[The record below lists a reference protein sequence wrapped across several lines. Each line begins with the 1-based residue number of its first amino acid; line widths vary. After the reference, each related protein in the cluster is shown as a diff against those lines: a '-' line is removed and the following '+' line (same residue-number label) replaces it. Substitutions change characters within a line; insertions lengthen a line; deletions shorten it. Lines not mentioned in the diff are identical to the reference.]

1 MIRTALIFISVALTL
16 IASIPMLL
24 RAKYLGALGRKEEKA
39 DYMEKITGAWARLV
53 LKLTGSRVKV
63 TGLEN
68 IPKDTPVVY
77 ICNHQGYC
85 DVLAFLGYVPGH
97 KSFISKIEI
106 LKVPILS
113 SWMKAMHCVFM
124 DRSNIKQSVESINKG
139 IENLRQGYSVII
151 FPEGTRSRGPKM
163 GEFKPG
169 SFKLAT
175 RTGIPIVPVTIKNT
189 YRIWEEKKRVRS
201 ANVEM
206 IISEPVETDYL
217 TKEELKELPSKVK
230 KIIMEKL

>member
-1 MIRTALIFISVALTL
+1 MIRTALFFASLALTL
-16 IASIPMLL
+16 ILTAPLL
-24 RAKYLGALGRKEEKA
+24 LVAKYLGAMGRKEEKA
-39 DYMEKITGAWARLV
+39 DYVEKITGVWARLV

-68 IPKDTPVVY
+68 IPRDTPVVY
-77 ICNHQGYC
+77 ISNHQGDC
-85 DVLAFLGYVPGH
+85 DTLVFMGYVPGH
-97 KSFISKIEI
+97 KCFISKIEI
-106 LKVPILS
+106 LKVPLLS

-151 FPEGTRSRGPKM
+151 FPEGTRSRGPEM
-163 GEFKPG
+163 GEFKSG

-189 YRIWEEKKRVRS
+189 YRIWEEKKLVRPAS
-201 ANVEM
+201 VE
-206 IISEPVETDYL
+206 IIVSEPVETDYL
-217 TKEELKELPSKVK
+217 TKEELKELPLMVK
-230 KIIMEKL
+230 NIIMENL

>member
-1 MIRTALIFISVALTL
+1 MIRTALFFVSLALTL
-16 IASIPMLL
+16 IATAPKLL
-24 RAKYLGALGRKEEKA
+24 RAKYLHALGRKEEEA
-39 DYMEKITGAWARLV
+39 DYVEKITGGWARLI
-53 LKLTGSRVKV
+53 LRLTGSKVKV

-77 ICNHQGYC
+77 ISNHQGDC
-85 DVLAFLGYVPGH
+85 DTLAFLGYVPGH
-97 KSFISKIEI
+97 KCFISKIEI

-124 DRSNIKQSVESINKG
+124 DRSNIKQSVDSINKG
-139 IENLRQGYSVII
+139 IDNLRHGYSVII
-151 FPEGTRSRGPKM
+151 FPEGTRSRGPEM

-175 RTGIPIVPVTIKNT
+175 RTGIPIVPVVIKNS
-189 YRIWEEKKRVRS
+189 YRIWEEKRRIRP
-201 ANVEM
+201 AMVEM

-217 TKEELKELPSKVK
+217 TKEELKELPSKIK
-230 KIIMEKL
+230 NIIMEKL

>member
-1 MIRTALIFISVALTL
+1 MKRTALTFISLALTL
-16 IASIPMLL
+16 IASVPMLL

-39 DYMEKITGAWARLV
+39 DYVEKITGAWARFV
-53 LKLTGSRVKV
+53 IKLTGSRVKV

-68 IPKDTPVVY
+68 IPKNSPVVY
-77 ICNHQGYC
+77 ISNHQG
-85 DVLAFLGYVPGH
+85 DFDTLVFLGYVPGY
-97 KSFISKIEI
+97 KCFISKIEV
-106 LKVPILS
+106 LKVPLLS

-139 IENLRQGYSVII
+139 IENLRHGYSVII
-151 FPEGTRSRGPKM
+151 FPEGTRSRSPEM
-163 GEFKPG
+163 GEFKSG

-175 RTGIPIVPVTIKNT
+175 RTGIPIIPVTMKNT
-189 YRIWEEKKRVRS
+189 YKIWEEKKRVRS
-201 ANVEM
+201 TNVEM

>member
-1 MIRTALIFISVALTL
+1 MIRTVLLFISLVITL
-16 IASIPMLL
+16 IGSVPMLL

-39 DYMEKITGAWARLV
+39 DYVEKITGAWARLV
-53 LKLTGSRVKV
+53 IKLSGSRVKV

-77 ICNHQGYC
+77 ISNHQG
-85 DVLAFLGYVPGH
+85 DFDTLVFLGYVPGH
-97 KSFISKIEI
+97 KCFISKIEV
-106 LKVPILS
+106 LKVPLLN

-151 FPEGTRSRGPKM
+151 FPEGTRSRGPEM
-163 GEFKPG
+163 GEFKSG

-175 RTGIPIVPVTIKNT
+175 RTGIPIVPVTMKNT
-189 YRIWEEKKRVRS
+189 YKIWEEKKRVRS

-217 TKEELKELPSKVK
+217 TKEELRELPSKVK

>member
-1 MIRTALIFISVALTL
+1 MIKTALSFIFVAVTL
-16 IASIPMLL
+16 IASAPLLL
-24 RAKYLGALGRKEEKA
+24 RVKYLGALGRKEEKA
-39 DYMEKITGAWARLV
+39 GYVEKITGAWARLV
-53 LKLTGSRVKV
+53 IKITGSRVKV

-68 IPKDTPVVY
+68 IPKNTPVVY
-77 ICNHQGYC
+77 ISNHQG
-85 DVLAFLGYVPGH
+85 DFDTLAFLGYVPGH
-97 KSFISKIEI
+97 KCFISKIEV
-106 LKVPILS
+106 LKVPLLS
-113 SWMKAMHCVFM
+113 SWMKAMYCVFM

-139 IENLRQGYSVII
+139 IDNLRQGYSVII
-151 FPEGTRSRGPKM
+151 FPEGTRSRSSEM
-163 GEFKPG
+163 GEFKSG

-189 YRIWEEKKRVRS
+189 YKIWEEKKRVRS
-201 ANVEM
+201 ADVEM